1 MKITVPNL
9 ELKVIELEKRVLAQ
23 AILTDSL
30 EIRMSS
36 LIKVQDR
43 LLRDIVAALNS
54 LDERVSEIEDDIYE
68 DV

>member
-23 AILTDSL
+23 AILADSL
-30 EIRMSS
+30 ELRMSS

-54 LDERVSEIEDDIYE
+54 LDERVTEIEDDIYE